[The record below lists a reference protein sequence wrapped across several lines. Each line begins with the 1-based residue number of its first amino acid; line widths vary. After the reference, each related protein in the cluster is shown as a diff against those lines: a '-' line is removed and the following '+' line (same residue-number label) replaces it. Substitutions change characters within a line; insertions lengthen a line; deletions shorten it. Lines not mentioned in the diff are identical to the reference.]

1 MKIALIGYGKMGHI
15 IERIAKERGHEIVAT
30 IDINNMQDFDSAS
43 FSSADAAIEFTT
55 PGTAVD
61 NYMRC
66 FKAGVPV
73 VSGTTGWTKR
83 MDEVKEACQKTN
95 GSFFYSSNFSI
106 GVNIFFAVNKY
117 LAKIMDSFKQYDV
130 EMTETHHI
138 HKLDKPSGTAIT
150 IAEQIID
157 NRSDKTGWALDKA
170 DSKDEIAIHAIRE
183 GEVPG
188 IHEVRYTSA
197 EDIIT
202 IRHEAKNR
210 EGFAL
215 GAVMAAEFIKGKK
228 GIFGMNDLFKF

>member
-43 FSSADAAIEFTT
+43 FRSADAAIEFTT

-83 MDEVKEACQKTN
+83 MDEVKEACQKAN

>member
-1 MKIALIGYGKMGHI
+1 MGHI

-43 FSSADAAIEFTT
+43 FRSADAAIEFTT

-83 MDEVKEACQKTN
+83 MDEVKEACQKAN

>member
-43 FSSADAAIEFTT
+43 FRSADAAIEFTT

-61 NYMRC
+61 NYLRC

-83 MDEVKEACQKTN
+83 MDEVKEACQKAN

>member
-1 MKIALIGYGKMGHI
+1 
-15 IERIAKERGHEIVAT
+15 
-30 IDINNMQDFDSAS
+30 
-43 FSSADAAIEFTT
+43 
-55 PGTAVD
+55 
-61 NYMRC
+61 
-66 FKAGVPV
+66 
-73 VSGTTGWTKR
+73 
-83 MDEVKEACQKTN
+83 
-95 GSFFYSSNFSI
+95 
-106 GVNIFFAVNKY
+106 
-117 LAKIMDSFKQYDV
+117 
-130 EMTETHHI
+130 MTETHHI

>member
-43 FSSADAAIEFTT
+43 FRSADAAIEFTT

>member
-1 MKIALIGYGKMGHI
+1 MGHI

-43 FSSADAAIEFTT
+43 FRSADAAIEFTT